1 MNKPDIV
8 RLVADKINATQKST
22 EEVVDA
28 LFEVITEQLAK
39 HEDILFSGFGKFAIQ
54 FKPSHPGIKP
64 CTTNEPYI
72 YRDKYNVQFFP
83 SQKMKELVDRVEK

>member
-22 EEVVDA
+22 EEVIDA
-28 LFEVITEQLAK
+28 LFDIITEQLAN

-54 FKPSHPGIKP
+54 FKPSHEGIKP
-64 CTTNEPYI
+64 CTSNEPYI

-83 SQKMKELVDRVEK
+83 SRKMKALVDPADK